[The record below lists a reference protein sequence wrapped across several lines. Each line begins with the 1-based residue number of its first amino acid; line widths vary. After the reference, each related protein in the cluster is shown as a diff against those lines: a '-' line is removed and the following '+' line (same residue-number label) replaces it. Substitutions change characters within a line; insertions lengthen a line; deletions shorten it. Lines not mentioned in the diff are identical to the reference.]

1 MLEEYET
8 LTVRQEVEMLQAF
21 TGLETKNRYRIL
33 DPEGSDVLF
42 AYEES
47 GLIARLLL
55 RSHRPLTIT
64 IVNSAG
70 EPQLVAR
77 RRFFWFFSHL
87 EMFAPDGGVLGRMQ
101 RRFRLLGRRFD
112 VYDAQ
117 GPVGQVEGPLLR
129 PNTFWLR
136 RDGVDSMKITK
147 RWSGA
152 AKELFTAA
160 DNFQIEFTD
169 STLSEPMRWLSLGV
183 AFSIDLDF
191 FENRGGGG
199 LSFGLGH

>member
-1 MLEEYET
+1 MLEAYET

-21 TGLETKNRYRIL
+21 TGLETENRYRIL
-33 DPEGSDVLF
+33 DSSGSDVLF

-47 GLIARLLL
+47 GFIARLLL
-55 RSHRPLTIT
+55 RSHRPLTIK
-64 IVNSAG
+64 IVNNDG

-101 RRFRLLGRRFD
+101 RRFKLLGRRFD
-112 VYDAQ
+112 LYDAD
-117 GPVGQVEGPLLR
+117 GHVGHVEGPLFR

-152 AKELFTAA
+152 AKEMFTAA

-169 STLSEPMRWLSLGV
+169 STLSESMRWLSLGV

-199 LSFGLGH
+199 LPLGVGG

>member
-1 MLEEYET
+1 MLEAYET

-33 DPEGSDVLF
+33 DSEGNDVLF

-55 RSHRPLTIT
+55 RGHRPLSIT
-64 IVNSAG
+64 VVNNEG

-87 EMFAPDGGVLGRMQ
+87 EMFTLDGGILGRMQ
-101 RRFRLLGRRFD
+101 RRFKLLGRRFD
-112 VYDAQ
+112 LYDAN
-117 GPVGQVEGPLLR
+117 GPVGQVEGPLFR

-136 RDGVDSMKITK
+136 SDGSDSMKVTK
-147 RWSGA
+147 RWSGIT
-152 AKELFTAA
+152 KEMLTAA

-169 STLSEPMRWLSLGV
+169 SSLSETMRWLSLGV

-191 FENRGGGG
+191 FEKRGGRG
-199 LSFGLGH
+199 LSLGLGH

>member
-1 MLEEYET
+1 MLEAYET

-21 TGLETKNRYRIL
+21 TGLETENRYRIL
-33 DPEGSDVLF
+33 DSSGSDVLF

-47 GLIARLLL
+47 GFIARLLL
-55 RSHRPLTIT
+55 RSHRPLIIK
-64 IVNSAG
+64 IVNNDG

-77 RRFFWFFSHL
+77 RRFCWFFSHL

-101 RRFRLLGRRFD
+101 RRFKLLGRRFD
-112 VYDAQ
+112 LYDAD
-117 GPVGQVEGPLLR
+117 GHVGHVEGPLFR

-152 AKELFTAA
+152 AKEMFTAA

-169 STLSEPMRWLSLGV
+169 STLSESMRWLSLGV

-199 LSFGLGH
+199 LPLGVGG